1 MEMDIEVEIEVTMEM
16 EMDDGGFE
24 GVSFFHDDFSRSYF
38 IFIIFIHSIILNNT
52 LLLFLL
58 LF

>member
-24 GVSFFHDDFSRSYF
+24 GVSFLNDDFSRSYF
-38 IFIIFIHSIILNNT
+38 IIIMFIHLII
-52 LLLFLL
+52 
-58 LF
+58 

>member
-38 IFIIFIHSIILNNT
+38 IFIMFIHSIILNNT
-52 LLLFLL
+52 LFFLL